1 MEEIDLM
8 ELINIFWNKK
18 VFIIL
23 VTIIFIIAGVIYTLA
38 FTTPMYSSSTTL
50 VLAMSSESDD
60 SNSITTTDITLNS
73 NLVSTYSQII
83 ESNEVLRE
91 VISNLK
97 IDEDE
102 EVLRK
107 SIDVSSVE
115 DTEVIEITVSHESAV
130 YAARIANE
138 IANVFSNKVQEIYN
152 INNVYVLDEAEI
164 ENEPSNINHIR
175 DVLIFAIAGIL
186 LSMVYV
192 FITSILD
199 NTIKTEDDI
208 EKGYNIHV
216 LVSIP
221 DIENFDAQRGGR
233 R

>member
-18 VFIIL
+18 VLIIL

-97 IDEDE
+97 IDENE
-102 EVLRK
+102 ENLRK
-107 SIDVSSVE
+107 NIDVSSVE

-138 IANVFSNKVQEIYN
+138 IASVFSDKVQEIYN

-192 FITSILD
+192 FIASLLD

>member
-18 VFIIL
+18 VLIIL

-97 IDEDE
+97 IDENE
-102 EVLRK
+102 ENLRNN
-107 SIDVSSVE
+107 IDVSSVE

-138 IANVFSNKVQEIYN
+138 IASVFSDKVQEIYN

-192 FITSILD
+192 FIASLLD

>member
-97 IDEDE
+97 IDENE
-102 EVLRK
+102 ENLR
-107 SIDVSSVE
+107 SNIDVSSVE

-138 IANVFSNKVQEIYN
+138 IASVFSDKVQEIYN

-175 DVLIFAIAGIL
+175 DVLIFAIAGVL

-192 FITSILD
+192 FIASLLD
-199 NTIKTEDDI
+199 NTIKSEDDI

-221 DIENFDAQRGGR
+221 DIETFDAQRGGR